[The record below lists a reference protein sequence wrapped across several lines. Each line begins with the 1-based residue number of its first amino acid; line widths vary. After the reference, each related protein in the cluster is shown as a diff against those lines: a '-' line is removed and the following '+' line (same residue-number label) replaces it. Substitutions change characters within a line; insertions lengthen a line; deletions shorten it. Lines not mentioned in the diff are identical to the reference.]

1 MPYSQGSGEVDI
13 TWKRK
18 KFKYKQILKKRV
30 VKVDV
35 GWQGKYIAPQVV
47 IADVADR
54 VHCAGFLLP
63 DKGPV
68 RLVIKVHLSVQE
80 N

>member
-1 MPYSQGSGEVDI
+1 M
-13 TWKRK
+13 
-18 KFKYKQILKKRV
+18 

>member
-1 MPYSQGSGEVDI
+1 ME
-13 TWKRK
+13 K
-18 KFKYKQILKKRV
+18 KKIQIQKNIEKRV

-68 RLVIKVHLSVQE
+68 RLVIKVHLSLQE